1 LSNQRDYEKINCQCQ
16 FNNRKQH
23 LILKNISIIIMT
35 GHAEDDIKNAAEI
48 REWLTKLISEK
59 QEEIERIKIT
69 LSLIDSV
76 LKQGSFKTAANLNI
90 NKKSFSNDKST
101 IVADGIKKDN
111 TQYFQKNQDE
121 QTQALETRQ
130 IKRMKD
136 NTLIAHVEVLK
147 ERIEIIP
154 VESINFNIETPP
166 FKSFFINRILEGMK
180 SKDIEKVKQGQLSDI
195 DVITFNTIPKDNNE
209 NILKKIEIK
218 NYKDKERIN
227 EIFNTVAWVFTRML
241 EKSEK

>member
-1 LSNQRDYEKINCQCQ
+1 
-16 FNNRKQH
+16 
-23 LILKNISIIIMT
+23 MT
-35 GHAEDDIKNAAEI
+35 GYAEDDIKNAAEI

-76 LKQGSFKTAANLNI
+76 LKQGSFKTAANLNLD
-90 NKKSFSNDKST
+90 KKSFSNPKT
-101 IVADGIKKDN
+101 NIVTEGIKKDN
-111 TQYFQKNQDE
+111 MQYIQKNQEE
-121 QTQALETRQ
+121 QSQASETRQ
-130 IKRMKD
+130 IKRIKD
-136 NTLIAHVEVLK
+136 NSLIAHVEISN

-154 VESINFNIETPP
+154 MESINFNIETPP

-180 SKDIEKVKQGQLSDI
+180 SKDMEKVKQGQLSEI
-195 DVITFNTIPKDNNE
+195 DVITFNTIPKDDKG
-209 NILKKIEIK
+209 NILKKIDIR

>member
-1 LSNQRDYEKINCQCQ
+1 
-16 FNNRKQH
+16 
-23 LILKNISIIIMT
+23 MT
-35 GHAEDDIKNAAEI
+35 GYPEDDIKNAAEI

-76 LKQGSFKTAANLNI
+76 LKQGSFKTAANLNL
-90 NKKSFSNDKST
+90 NKKSFSNEKSS
-101 IVADGIKKDN
+101 IVENGIKKEDISRI
-111 TQYFQKNQDE
+111 QKNQE
-121 QTQALETRQ
+121 EKPQALETRQ

-136 NTLIAHVEVLK
+136 NTVIAQVEVSK

-154 VESINFNIETPP
+154 MESINFNLETPP

-180 SKDIEKVKQGQLSDI
+180 SKDTDKMKQGQLSETDI
-195 DVITFNTIPKDNNE
+195 ISFYTLPKENSE
-209 NILKKIEIK
+209 NIIKKIEIN
-218 NYKDKERIN
+218 NYRDKERVN

-241 EKSEK
+241 EKGEK

>member
-1 LSNQRDYEKINCQCQ
+1 
-16 FNNRKQH
+16 
-23 LILKNISIIIMT
+23 MT
-35 GHAEDDIKNAAEI
+35 GYPEDDIKNAAEI

-76 LKQGSFKTAANLNI
+76 LKQGSFKTAANLNL
-90 NKKSFSNDKST
+90 NKKSFSNEKSS
-101 IVADGIKKDN
+101 IVENGIKKEDISRI
-111 TQYFQKNQDE
+111 QKNQE
-121 QTQALETRQ
+121 EKPQALETRQ

-136 NTLIAHVEVLK
+136 NTVIAQVEVSK

-154 VESINFNIETPP
+154 MESINFNLETPP

-180 SKDIEKVKQGQLSDI
+180 SKDTDKMKQGQLSET
-195 DVITFNTIPKDNNE
+195 DVISFYTLPKENSE
-209 NILKKIEIK
+209 NIIKKIEIN
-218 NYKDKERIN
+218 NYRDKERVN

-241 EKSEK
+241 EKGEK

>member
-1 LSNQRDYEKINCQCQ
+1 
-16 FNNRKQH
+16 
-23 LILKNISIIIMT
+23 MT
-35 GHAEDDIKNAAEI
+35 GYPEDDIKNAAEI

-76 LKQGSFKTAANLNI
+76 LKQGSFKTAANLNL
-90 NKKSFSNDKST
+90 NKKSLFNEKSS
-101 IVADGIKKDN
+101 VVENGIKKDDISRI
-111 TQYFQKNQDE
+111 QKNQE
-121 QTQALETRQ
+121 EKPQALETRQ

-136 NTLIAHVEVLK
+136 NTVIAQVEVSK
-147 ERIEIIP
+147 EGIEIIP
-154 VESINFNIETPP
+154 MESINFNLETPP

-180 SKDIEKVKQGQLSDI
+180 SKDIDKVKQGQLSET
-195 DVITFNTIPKDNNE
+195 DVISFYTLLKDNSE
-209 NILKKIEIK
+209 NIIKKIEIK
-218 NYKDKERIN
+218 NYRDKERIN

>member
-1 LSNQRDYEKINCQCQ
+1 MAGYSD
-16 FNNRKQH
+16 
-23 LILKNISIIIMT
+23 
-35 GHAEDDIKNAAEI
+35 DDIKNAAEI

-59 QEEIERIKIT
+59 QDEIERIKIT

-76 LKQGSFKTAANLNI
+76 LKQGSFKTAANINI
-90 NKKSFSNDKST
+90 NKQSFSNEKST
-101 IVADGIKKDN
+101 TAIVENEIKKDN
-111 TQYFQKNQDE
+111 TSVLRKSPGE
-121 QTQALETRQ
+121 QLQALETRP

-136 NTLIAHVEVLK
+136 NSIIAQVEVSK
-147 ERIEIIP
+147 EKIEIIP
-154 VESINFNIETPP
+154 NESINFNLDTPP

-180 SKDIEKVKQGQLSDI
+180 NKDKDKVKQGQLSETDI
-195 DVITFNTIPKDNNE
+195 ITFNTIQKENNE

-218 NYKDKERIN
+218 NYRDKDRVN